1 MSEATWLDS
10 REQAAADSDG
20 GAAGNGVAEA
30 SRAVPREARA
40 AVGDGT
46 EAPLGGGARSRG
58 SLEGGGEVIFSI
70 WPSYSAVVCTCS
82 SGPHGAGSG

>member
-30 SRAVPREARA
+30 SRAVRREARA

-46 EAPLGGGARSRG
+46 EAPLGGELFGAEVSRTAGFG
-58 SLEGGGEVIFSI
+58 SLL
-70 WPSYSAVVCTCS
+70 S
-82 SGPHGAGSG
+82 STLQLEF